1 MLITLRHRTGMY
13 HRSLAEFLLAG
24 VDPLGAVSNGHYNFP
39 LGQRVTST
47 NRKIEELRFPSLEHV
62 SK

>member
-13 HRSLAEFLLAG
+13 HRSIAEFLLAG

-47 NRKIEELRFPSLEHV
+47 NRKIEELRFP
-62 SK
+62 